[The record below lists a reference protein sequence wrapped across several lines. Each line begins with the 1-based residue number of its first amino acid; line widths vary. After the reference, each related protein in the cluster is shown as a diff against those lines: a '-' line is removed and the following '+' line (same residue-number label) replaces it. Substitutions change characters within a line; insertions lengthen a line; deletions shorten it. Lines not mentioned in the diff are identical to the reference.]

1 MKSLQIFTA
10 HWSKEDMDM
19 EVLKSI
25 LGFIGGLL
33 LAIGKLG
40 WFLVKSVFSLS
51 LLFLQLVLIIL
62 HVGSD

>member
-1 MKSLQIFTA
+1 
-10 HWSKEDMDM
+10 M

-40 WFLVKSVFSLS
+40 WFLVKSVFSMF
-51 LLFLQLVLIIL
+51 LLVLQLVLIIL

>member
-1 MKSLQIFTA
+1 
-10 HWSKEDMDM
+10 M

-25 LGFIGGLL
+25 LRFIGGLM

-40 WFLVKSVFSLS
+40 WFLVKSLCSIF
-51 LLFLQLVLIIL
+51 LLVLQLVLIIL